1 MYHRDSKEGVTIP
14 AGMSVRIPCR
24 ANTGPVEVNTP
35 VLFEPDE
42 VHEWSDGLEVYET
55 LTTVKKG
62 YVSRVNVEVHNV
74 TAHGITLR
82 NRTTLGR
89 LQLVKSVTPVEATL
103 REPRE
108 EPSRKDLEY
117 SVETTDRDKKA
128 TEENVP
134 SSGPRIPEVD

>member
-1 MYHRDSKEGVTIP
+1 M
-14 AGMSVRIPCR
+14 
-24 ANTGPVEVNTP
+24 EVNTP

-42 VHEWSDGLEVYET
+42 LHEWADGLEVYET

-62 YVSRVNVEVHNV
+62 YVSRVYVEVHNV
-74 TAHGITLR
+74 TAHDITLR

-108 EPSRKDLEY
+108 EPSRENLEY
-117 SVETTDRDKKA
+117 SVETTDGDKR
-128 TEENVP
+128 EGSIE
-134 SSGPRIPEVD
+134 